1 MKPSPFKTVSGTSWF
16 WLLLAAF
23 AFGGFPSSAQPTMST
38 ILSNGPS
45 SKRINIVFLSE
56 GYTTNE
62 LAQFQRDATNTA
74 NALLSVPPFD
84 GYRSYFNAYAI
95 AVASVESGS
104 DHPSRS
110 VARNTYFNSSYDSY
124 GTTRLITIPP
134 NDKDG
139 SYANGQGKVTS
150 LLNQFMPEWDIVVL
164 IVNDP
169 EYGGA
174 GGQYMTVSKHASAP
188 EIARHELGHSFA
200 GLGDEYTTP
209 YPGYPA
215 IEEPNT
221 TRETNRNL
229 VKWKAWIDPSTPVPT
244 PVGSTTAN
252 SVGLFQ
258 GAHYNSTGWYRPK
271 NDCRMKTLNV
281 AYCEVCQESLVKSIY
296 SRIGT
301 VQGHEPASLLAN
313 LVAASSRSFRVEV
326 PKPQSRSLKV
336 QWKLN
341 GTVLTN
347 STTNLLLN
355 ASQLVPGTN
364 TLIVDATDDTS
375 MVRTDPSDYLH
386 DSKTW
391 QVVLT
396 PAAQLRLL
404 APTLLGDGRMVFKVT
419 GQAPNGFQ
427 LQASAN
433 FATWTNLLS
442 AGPLDGTI
450 TLTNPPMAGNLIGFR
465 TVSSQ

>member
-1 MKPSPFKTVSGTSWF
+1 MIKLSQAITIQARLFC
-16 WLLLAAF
+16 LLLL
-23 AFGGFPSSAQPTMST
+23 GLLLSAPTSRGQATIST
-38 ILSNGPS
+38 VLSNGPS
-45 SKRINIVFLSE
+45 SKRINVVVLSE
-56 GYTTNE
+56 GYMTNE
-62 LAQFQRDATNTA
+62 LPQFLKDATNTV
-74 NALLSVPPFD
+74 NAILSVPPFD
-84 GYRSYFNAYAI
+84 GYKSYFNAYAI
-95 AVASVESGS
+95 SVASVESGS

-110 VARNTYFNSSYDSY
+110 IARNTYFNSTYDSY
-124 GTTRLITIPP
+124 GTTRLVTIPP

-139 SYANGQGKVTS
+139 NYANGQGKVTA
-150 LLNQFMPEWDIVVL
+150 LLNQFMPDWDIVVL
-164 IVNDP
+164 IVNDT

-174 GGQYMTVSKHASAP
+174 GGQYMTVSKHSSSP

-200 GLGDEYTTP
+200 GLGDEYSTP

-229 VKWKAWIDPSTPVPT
+229 VKWKAWIDAGTPVPT

-252 SVGLFQ
+252 SVGLFE
-258 GAHYNSTGWYRPK
+258 GAHYNSTGWFRPK

-281 AYCEVCQESLVKSIY
+281 AYCEVCKESLVKSIY
-296 SRIGT
+296 SRMGT
-301 VQGHEPASLLAN
+301 IQDQQPASLLAN
-313 LVAASSRSFRVEV
+313 LVAASSKSFQVET
-326 PKPQSRSLKV
+326 PQPQGRSLKV

-341 GTVLTN
+341 GTTLTN
-347 STTNLLLN
+347 SATNFVLN
-355 ASQLVPGTN
+355 ASQLTVGTN
-364 TLIVDATDDTS
+364 TLTVDVTDDTS

-391 QVVLT
+391 QVVLA

-404 APTLLGDGRMVFKVT
+404 APTLLSDGRMVFKVS

-427 LQASAN
+427 IQASAN
-433 FATWTNLLS
+433 FVSWTNLLS
-442 AGPLDGTI
+442 SGPLNGSV
-450 TLTNPPMAGNLIGFR
+450 TLTNPMLPGNLVGFR